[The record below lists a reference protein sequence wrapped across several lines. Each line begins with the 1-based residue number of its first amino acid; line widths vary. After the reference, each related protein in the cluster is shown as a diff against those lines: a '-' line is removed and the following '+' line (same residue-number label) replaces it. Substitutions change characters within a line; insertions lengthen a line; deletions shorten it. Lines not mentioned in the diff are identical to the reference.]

1 MILIVYRE
9 KQLKN
14 IVKGLKTLFYIAARI
29 IAAENFKLRRN
40 NKMGY
45 YIIKKLDFF
54 NNSFFLNLNLT
65 EIELKIFFLLYNSE
79 LDEFLCENL

>member
-1 MILIVYRE
+1 MILMVYRE

-14 IVKGLKTLFYIAARI
+14 IVKCLKTLFY

-54 NNSFFLNLNLT
+54 NNSFLNLNLA
-65 EIELKIFFLLYNSE
+65 EIELKIFFLLYNNE
-79 LDEFLCENL
+79 LDEFLCGNL

>member
-14 IVKGLKTLFYIAARI
+14 IVKCLKTLFYIAARI
-29 IAAENFKLRRN
+29 IVVENFKLKRN

-45 YIIKKLDFF
+45 YIIKRLDFF
-54 NNSFFLNLNLT
+54 NNSFFLNL
-65 EIELKIFFLLYNSE
+65 IKIKLKIFFLLYNNE
-79 LDEFLCENL
+79 LDEFLCGNL

>member
-14 IVKGLKTLFYIAARI
+14 IVKCLKTSFYIAVRI
-29 IAAENFKLRRN
+29 IGAENFKLRRN
-40 NKMGY
+40 NRMGY

-54 NNSFFLNLNLT
+54 NNSFLNLNLT
-65 EIELKIFFLLYNSE
+65 EIELKIFFLLYNNE
-79 LDEFLCENL
+79 LDEFLCGNL

>member
-14 IVKGLKTLFYIAARI
+14 IIKGLKTLFYIAARI

-45 YIIKKLDFF
+45 YIIKKLVFLTTLFF
-54 NNSFFLNLNLT
+54 EFKFNRNRIKNFLFTL
-65 EIELKIFFLLYNSE
+65 
-79 LDEFLCENL
+79 